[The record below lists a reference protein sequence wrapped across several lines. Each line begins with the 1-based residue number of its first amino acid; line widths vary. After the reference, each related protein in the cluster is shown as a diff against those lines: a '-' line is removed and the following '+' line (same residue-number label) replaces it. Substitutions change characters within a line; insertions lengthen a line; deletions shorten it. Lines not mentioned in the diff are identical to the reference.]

1 MPQLLLKDWDAVDKD
16 YVQTYN
22 QNNDAIEAAV
32 NAHEALLQGTLG
44 SSSQLLARAF
54 DRDGPA
60 DDASYKLDLINY
72 AGGSQITVGRRPA
85 FVAAHGEVDISYAR
99 GTFASGVEQVQ
110 MTGDIVLDANV
121 ITSGLPKT
129 IYIGIPLSG
138 VPALFEDTLTPFVIY
153 LYSMTWNMFSL
164 TDFRRLRSILPGYE
178 TIKRIGGRPIR
189 MPIFDGVTDWLS
201 DLTGQVPVFTLGAED
216 DNVIGFDEALEV
228 IGFFVQPVGGE
239 EGFHAP
245 TGNPPDSLVKLR
257 VESDGVVWSK
267 ADIEIDCGQAPDIID
282 VGVVTTDP
290 PGDLRFVDII
300 RRFELKRVAVPGSA
314 VVSAQNFLWG
324 PIIRPL
330 LGNPIPKDGT
340 LVGLL

>member
-1 MPQLLLKDWDAVDKD
+1 MAQLVLKDWNATDKD

-22 QNNDAIEAAV
+22 QNNDSIESAV
-32 NAHEALLQGTLG
+32 NAHDALLQGTLG
-44 SSSQLLARAF
+44 SSSKLLDRVF

-60 DDASYKLDLINY
+60 DDSSYRLDLLNY
-72 AGGSQITVGRRPA
+72 AGGSQITIGRRPA
-85 FVAAHGEVDISYAR
+85 PVAGHGEVDISFAR
-99 GTFASGVEQVQ
+99 GTFASGVEEVQ
-110 MTGDIVLDANV
+110 LTGDVVLNAAA

-138 VPALFEDTLTPFVIY
+138 VPALFEDQLTGFVVYI
-153 LYSMTWNMFSL
+153 YSMTWNAFSL
-164 TDFRRLRSILPGYE
+164 TNFRRLRSILPGYE

-189 MPIFDGVTDWLS
+189 MPIFDPITDWLS

-300 RRFELKRVAVPGSA
+300 RRFELKRVEAPGSA

-324 PIIRPL
+324 PIVRPL
-330 LGNPIPKDGT
+330 LGNSIPKDGT
-340 LVGLL
+340 SVGLL